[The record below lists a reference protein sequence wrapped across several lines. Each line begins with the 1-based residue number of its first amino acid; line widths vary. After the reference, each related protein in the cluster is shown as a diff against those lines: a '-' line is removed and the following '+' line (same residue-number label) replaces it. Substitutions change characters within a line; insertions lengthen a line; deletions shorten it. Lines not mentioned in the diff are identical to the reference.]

1 MKNRNFICA
10 GLLSLIILL
19 TGITACYYVVKK
31 DAYDKSLINTEKNDK
46 DDVEA
51 SNKVE
56 DKDLLTTVTTYSDFV
71 KYLNRDKN
79 TFFVFGKENCSYC
92 MSYKPVLNKVISEYN
107 IEVVYVE
114 LNKLSQDDYHNVLNT
129 SLTIPAKCT
138 KENKDILLKEGF
150 GTPLSLFTNNG
161 STYDCIRGYKN
172 HDTLVGLLKQIG
184 YIN

>member
-19 TGITACYYVVKK
+19 TGITASYYVIKK
-31 DAYDKSLINTEKNDK
+31 DAYDKSQLSTEKKDK
-46 DDVEA
+46 NDVEA
-51 SNKVE
+51 SNNIENKN
-56 DKDLLTTVTTYSDFV
+56 LLTMVTTYSDFM
-71 KYLNRDKN
+71 KYLNREKN

-107 IEVVYVE
+107 IEVVYVD
-114 LNKLSQDDYHNVLNT
+114 LGKLSEDDYYNVLNT

-138 KENKDILLKEGF
+138 KDNKDSLLKDGF